1 MLLID
6 LPDELLVHCALQCVM
21 HDHVITA
28 QQLSH
33 GCKHL
38 HELFLLVRSDIASR
52 RHTLRWTIPRLA
64 GDVVLR
70 GGGRGLRASV
80 DGCWKRAYGRQ
91 LIPHGSSSWSVR
103 IDRCKGSQGLLQI
116 GVVLVQRTLTC
127 EWSVSPFYGRLIRR
141 TWDRDGTM
149 LLGAAPPDGHPDG
162 HLKHMLVDDQGEPVR
177 LEGSANGRIIEVV
190 CDHVAGTLAF
200 ALDGA
205 PPGPSL
211 EGFPRLSDG
220 GGALLRPV
228 RDGATEHPSSTLM
241 VQRITLTPQW
251 HESLQVVAFRF
262 LEDQVTVRSEPRFRD
277 GWPQQDTTSLM
288 RDARGLQAALALQQ
302 ERPTLRVM
310 QCVLSARAIRDVGI
324 PGIVHS

>member
-21 HDHVITA
+21 HDHVISA

-52 RHTLRWTIPRLA
+52 RHTLRWIVPRLA

-70 GGGRGLRASV
+70 GGGRGLRASS

-91 LIPHGSSSWSVR
+91 LIPHGCSSWSVR

-149 LLGAAPPDGHPDG
+149 LLGAVPPDGHPDG
-162 HLKHMLVDDQGEPVR
+162 HLKHMLVDGQGEPVR
-177 LEGSANGRIIEVV
+177 LEGSANGRIIEVL

-205 PPGPSL
+205 PPGPAL

-220 GGALLRPV
+220 GGALLRP
-228 RDGATEHPSSTLM
+228 
-241 VQRITLTPQW
+241 
-251 HESLQVVAFRF
+251 VVAFRF

-288 RDARGLQAALALQQ
+288 RDARGQQAALALQQ

-310 QCVLSARAIRDVGI
+310 QCVLSARAIRDGIRISDPVGI
-324 PGIVHS
+324 PGMVHS

>member
-1 MLLID
+1 MPCVSVLNGCECVFECVHPGSWRGFPPLVGFRVGPSNFKFLHKFRGAATEIDRTRAREKRLLCASGSPACPQRGPTAMLLID

-21 HDHVITA
+21 HDHVISA

-52 RHTLRWTIPRLA
+52 RHTLRWIVPRLA

-70 GGGRGLRASV
+70 GGGRGLRASS

-91 LIPHGSSSWSVR
+91 LIPHGCSSWSVR

-149 LLGAAPPDGHPDG
+149 LLGAVPPDGHPDG
-162 HLKHMLVDDQGEPVR
+162 HLKHMLVDGQGEPVR
-177 LEGSANGRIIEVV
+177 LEGSANGRIIEVL

-205 PPGPSL
+205 PPGPAL

-228 RDGATEHPSSTLM
+228 RLIASDC
-241 VQRITLTPQW
+241 
-251 HESLQVVAFRF
+251 F
-262 LEDQVTVRSEPRFRD
+262 
-277 GWPQQDTTSLM
+277 
-288 RDARGLQAALALQQ
+288 
-302 ERPTLRVM
+302 
-310 QCVLSARAIRDVGI
+310 
-324 PGIVHS
+324 

>member
-1 MLLID
+1 M
-6 LPDELLVHCALQCVM
+6 
-21 HDHVITA
+21 
-28 QQLSH
+28 
-33 GCKHL
+33 
-38 HELFLLVRSDIASR
+38 
-52 RHTLRWTIPRLA
+52 
-64 GDVVLR
+64 
-70 GGGRGLRASV
+70 
-80 DGCWKRAYGRQ
+80 
-91 LIPHGSSSWSVR
+91 
-103 IDRCKGSQGLLQI
+103 
-116 GVVLVQRTLTC
+116 
-127 EWSVSPFYGRLIRR
+127 
-141 TWDRDGTM
+141 
-149 LLGAAPPDGHPDG
+149 
-162 HLKHMLVDDQGEPVR
+162 R

>member
-1 MLLID
+1 VLVPQTCKFLHKFRGAATEIDRTRAREKRLCASGSPCPQRGPTAMLLID

-21 HDHVITA
+21 HDHVISA

-52 RHTLRWTIPRLA
+52 RHTLRWIVPRLA

-70 GGGRGLRASV
+70 GGGRGLRASS

-91 LIPHGSSSWSVR
+91 LIPHGCSSWSVR

-149 LLGAAPPDGHPDG
+149 LLGAVPPDGHPDG
-162 HLKHMLVDDQGEPVR
+162 HLKHMLVDGQGEPVR
-177 LEGSANGRIIEVV
+177 LEGSANGRIIEVL

-205 PPGPSL
+205 PPGPAL

-228 RDGATEHPSSTLM
+228 RLIASDC
-241 VQRITLTPQW
+241 
-251 HESLQVVAFRF
+251 F
-262 LEDQVTVRSEPRFRD
+262 
-277 GWPQQDTTSLM
+277 
-288 RDARGLQAALALQQ
+288 
-302 ERPTLRVM
+302 
-310 QCVLSARAIRDVGI
+310 
-324 PGIVHS
+324 